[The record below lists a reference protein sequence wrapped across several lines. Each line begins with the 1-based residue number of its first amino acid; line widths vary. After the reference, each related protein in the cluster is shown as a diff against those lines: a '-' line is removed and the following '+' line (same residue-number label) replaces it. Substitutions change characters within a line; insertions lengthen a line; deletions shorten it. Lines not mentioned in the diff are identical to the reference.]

1 MELDN
6 KCLDLFKKFI
16 KDIIKVYPEYNE
28 SLHKTYEE
36 ILVVDEVVLSENEV
50 LQEFLCRIRKLSKDI
65 TNKNESMFDNE
76 PLLLTD
82 ISFKN
87 IWSGNIS
94 FKTKETIWK
103 YLQAFCLLDI
113 NIKSSAELKNTLSEF
128 NEDKDVDLSDKTIAS
143 DVKKIKK
150 MTENIQEPIA
160 EDISTDNSVNT
171 SENSEDFNSE
181 PFESMMNSDIGKI
194 AQEVSDSLN
203 IEELMGDSDN
213 PMDMIQKLMTG
224 DGMSQIM
231 SSVHSI
237 VNSKVES
244 GEINQEEMVN
254 QAQGLYSGMN
264 MDTNPLFQAM
274 NQSQSSQRQST
285 NNSHSSSMNPT
296 RQRLQKKLKEREQKK
311 VSNDTK

>member
-28 SLHKTYEE
+28 PLHKTYEE
-36 ILVVDEVVLSENEV
+36 ILILDEVILSENEV
-50 LQEFLCRIRKLSKDI
+50 LQEFLSRIRKLSKDI
-65 TNKNESMFDNE
+65 TNKNESMFENE

-113 NIKSSAELKNTLSEF
+113 NIKSSAELKNTL
-128 NEDKDVDLSDKTIAS
+128 NEINDDKEVDLSDKTIAS

-171 SENSEDFNSE
+171 SEDFNSE

-213 PMDMIQKLMTG
+213 PLDMIQKLMSG
-224 DGMSQIM
+224 DGMSKIM
-231 SSVHSI
+231 SNVHSI

-244 GEINQEEMVN
+244 GEINKDDMVN
-254 QAQGLYSGMN
+254 QAQGLYSSMN

-274 NQSQSSQRQST
+274 NQSQSNQRQST
-285 NNSHSSSMNPT
+285 TNPHTSSMNPT

-311 VSNDTK
+311 KVSNDNK

>member
-28 SLHKTYEE
+28 PLHKTYEE
-36 ILVVDEVVLSENEV
+36 ILILDEVILSENEV
-50 LQEFLCRIRKLSKDI
+50 LQEFLSRIRKLSKDI
-65 TNKNESMFDNE
+65 TNKNESMFENE

-113 NIKSSAELKNTLSEF
+113 NIKSSAELKNTL
-128 NEDKDVDLSDKTIAS
+128 NEINDDKDVDLSDKTIAS

-171 SENSEDFNSE
+171 SEDFNSE

-213 PMDMIQKLMTG
+213 PLDMIQNLMSG
-224 DGMSQIM
+224 DGMSKIM
-231 SSVHSI
+231 SNVHSI

-244 GEINQEEMVN
+244 GEINKDDMVN
-254 QAQGLYSGMN
+254 QAQGLYSSMN

-274 NQSQSSQRQST
+274 NQSQSNQRQST
-285 NNSHSSSMNPT
+285 NNPHTSSMNPT

-311 VSNDTK
+311 KVSNDNK

>member
-28 SLHKTYEE
+28 PLHKTYEE
-36 ILVVDEVVLSENEV
+36 ILILDEVILSENEV
-50 LQEFLCRIRKLSKDI
+50 LQEFLSRIRKLSKDI
-65 TNKNESMFDNE
+65 TNKNESMFENE

-113 NIKSSAELKNTLSEF
+113 NIKSSAELKNTL
-128 NEDKDVDLSDKTIAS
+128 NEINDDKDVDLSDKTIAS

-171 SENSEDFNSE
+171 SEDFNSE

-213 PMDMIQKLMTG
+213 PLDMIQNLMSG
-224 DGMSQIM
+224 DGMSKIM
-231 SSVHSI
+231 SNVHSI

-244 GEINQEEMVN
+244 GEINKDDMVN
-254 QAQGLYSGMN
+254 QAQGLYSSMN

-274 NQSQSSQRQST
+274 NQGQSNQRQST
-285 NNSHSSSMNPT
+285 NNPHTSSMKPT

-311 VSNDTK
+311 KVSNDSK